1 MKLLSP
7 VLLLG
12 ALSAGWFLPQE
23 TQDPQPEQEPGTTI
37 LAEVLHFGNDDTPEW
52 PEAAAA
58 PDAANSYEFH
68 FEEKASNKE
77 RALEITSRHVNDAWK
92 VELNGKLVGTLK
104 TGDPRVM
111 TVYPLPGGMLVDGDN
126 VLKVSQSRVSDD
138 ITFGPVRLL
147 DRGIGEIHQVAP
159 LRVKVID
166 EKTGAPLPARITVI
180 NENGELAPLYY
191 ADRHHTPVRTGFAYT
206 DARGEALLQLGAGK
220 HTIYA
225 SRGPEWSYSETQL
238 VHVYQQESSV
248 GLSLRHEVNTNG
260 WVSADTH
267 IHTLTFSGH
276 GDASLQERILT
287 LAGEGLDVAIATDHN
302 HHTDYKPAQI
312 EAGLLGSYLS
322 IVGNEVT
329 TEIGHFN
336 AFPYPADGPIPNSK
350 ITDWYELDK
359 EMREKGAEVVILNH
373 PRWPDFQRGP
383 FGVTNLDPR
392 SGYFADGLK
401 LPVDAIE
408 VFNSS
413 DPGTDWDEIVA
424 DWFGLLN
431 AGSMVRGVGSSDS
444 HTVGDP
450 VGQGRTWLR
459 SHTDDPSQI
468 DTDELYR
475 NFREGVSSM
484 AIGLFGWA
492 TVQGQSSG
500 SLVTPSEGEIKIQFH
515 IAGASWAQVETAKIY
530 MNGVVVAQSEPRP
543 REDGEPLDTNIW
555 FTIPAPEHDAWLVC
569 GIRGPKPEGAWRYSL
584 MPGLV
589 LMTNPVWIDVD
600 GDGKYTSPAATAK
613 LHLDEVVID
622 SVKGPQIHT
631 LAGLLSTCDSAIA
644 VQVMAQAKQRWGA
657 DYPDKLKLIASLS
670 SRYKARLLDLID

>member
-7 VLLLG
+7 ILLLG
-12 ALSAGWFLPQE
+12 ALSAGWFLPQ
-23 TQDPQPEQEPGTTI
+23 DPAQEPGTTI

-58 PDAANSYEFH
+58 PDQANSFEFH
-68 FEEKASNKE
+68 FTATASSKE

-92 VELNGKLVGTLK
+92 LELNGKLVTTLK

-126 VLKVSQSRVSDD
+126 VIRVSQSRVSDD

-166 EKTGAPLPARITVI
+166 EGTGAPLPARITVVD
-180 NENGELAPLYY
+180 ENGELAPLYY

-225 SRGPEWSYSETQL
+225 SRGPEWSYAEVPL
-238 VHVYQQESSV
+238 EHFYQQESSV
-248 GLSLRHEVNTNG
+248 KLSLRHEVNTNG

-287 LAGEGLDVAIATDHN
+287 LAGEGLDVAISTDHN
-302 HHTDYKPAQI
+302 HHTDYRPAQI

-322 IVGNEVT
+322 IVGNEVST
-329 TEIGHFN
+329 DIGHFN
-336 AFPYPADGPIPNSK
+336 AFPLPAGGPIPDQT
-350 ITDWYELDK
+350 ITDWHELDK
-359 EMREKGAEVVILNH
+359 EIRAKGAEVVILNH
-373 PRWPDFQRGP
+373 PRWPDYQRGP
-383 FGVTNLDPR
+383 FGVSNLDPR

-408 VFNSS
+408 VFNSTA
-413 DPGTDWDEIVA
+413 PGTDWDEITA
-424 DWFGLLN
+424 DWFSLLN

-459 SHTDDPSQI
+459 SSTDEPSQI
-468 DTDELYR
+468 DTNELYR
-475 NFREGVSSM
+475 HFRDGVSSM

-500 SLVTPSEGEIKIQFH
+500 SLVAPIDGEITVQFH
-515 IAGASWAQVETAKIY
+515 IAGASWAEVETAKVY
-530 MNGVVVAQSEPRP
+530 MNGVAVAQAETAPRKA
-543 REDGEPLDTNIW
+543 GEPLDTNVW
-555 FTIPAPEHDAWLVC
+555 FTIPAPEHDAWMLCSV
-569 GIRGPKPEGAWRYSL
+569 RGPKPPGPWWTTM

-600 GDGKYTSPAATAK
+600 GDGKYSSPAATAK

-622 SVKGPQIHT
+622 AANGPLIQS
-631 LAGLLSTCDSAIA
+631 LAAVLSNCDSAIA
-644 VQVMAQAKQRWGA
+644 VQVMAQAKQRWGV
-657 DYPDKLKLIASLS
+657 DYPDKLELIASLS
-670 SRYKARLLDLID
+670 SRHEARLLDLLD

>member
-1 MKLLSP
+1 MSP

-12 ALSAGWFLPQE
+12 ALSVGWFLPQE
-23 TQDPQPEQEPGTTI
+23 PQAPQPQQEAGTTI
-37 LAEVLHFGNDDTPEW
+37 LTEVLHLGNDETPEW

-68 FEEKASNKE
+68 FEARAGSKE
-77 RALEITSRHVNDAWK
+77 RALEITSRHVNDSWK
-92 VELNGKLVGTLK
+92 VELNGKLLTTLK

-111 TVYPLPGGMLVDGDN
+111 TVYPLPVGFLVDGDN
-126 VLKVSQSRVSDD
+126 VMRVSQSRISDD

-159 LRVKVID
+159 LRVKVTD
-166 EKTGAPLPARITVI
+166 AETGAPLPARITVVD
-180 NENGELAPLYY
+180 ENDELAPMYF

-206 DARGEALLQLGAGK
+206 DAHGEALLQLGAGK

-225 SRGPEWSYSETQL
+225 SRGPEWSYSEVSLT
-238 VHVYQQESSV
+238 HAYQSESSV
-248 GLSLRHEVNTNG
+248 ELSLRHEVNTNG

-276 GDASLQERILT
+276 GDSSLEERILT

-302 HHTDYKPAQI
+302 HHTDYSAAQK

-329 TEIGHFN
+329 TDIGHFN
-336 AFPYPADGPIPNSK
+336 AFPYTVDGPLPDAK
-350 ITDWYELDK
+350 IIDWYELDK
-359 EMREKGAEVVILNH
+359 EMRAKGAEVVILNH
-373 PRWPDFQRGP
+373 PRWPDVQRGP
-383 FGVTNLDPR
+383 FGVSNLDAR
-392 SGYFADGLK
+392 TGYFEDGLK

-408 VFNSS
+408 VFNST
-413 DPGTDWDEIVA
+413 DPGTDWDVIVA
-424 DWFGLLN
+424 DWFSLLN

-459 SHTDDPSQI
+459 SSTDTPSQI
-468 DTDELYR
+468 DTAELYR
-475 NFREGVSSM
+475 HFRDGVSSM

-492 TVQGQSSG
+492 NVQGQASG
-500 SLVTPSEGEIKIQFH
+500 SLVTPKDGELSIQFH
-515 IAGASWAQVETAKIY
+515 IAGASWADVDAAKVY
-530 MNGVVVAQSEPRP
+530 MNGVVVAQSETMHRK
-543 REDGEPLDTNIW
+543 EDEPLDTNVW
-555 FTIPAPEHDAWLVC
+555 FTIPAPKHDAWLVC
-569 GIRGPKPEGAWRYSL
+569 GIRGPNPKGVWRYTL

-589 LMTNPVWIDVD
+589 LMTNPVWIDAD

-622 SVKGPQIHT
+622 AERGPQIHT
-631 LAGLLSTCDSAIA
+631 LAKLMSTCDSAIA

-657 DYPDKLKLIASLS
+657 DYPDKLELIASLS
-670 SRYKARLLDLID
+670 SRYKARLLDLLD